1 MALQTRDREFRHPR
15 ISYLDFKLLEMDRVL
30 TSFLARVWH
39 NGYPSRILR
48 NIELTVE
55 DFVNEF
61 VEHPEWL
68 ADFQNHR
75 DITERWVETHL
86 MDVVN
91 RGKVNQAIA
100 APRPLHG
107 FTYRFRNPQYS
118 RDYGAAQHL
127 YEMLYG
133 ARHGAGQKALEHLDH
148 FFFQGHDKVT
158 GRTDVGATL
167 DVET

>member
-61 VEHPEWL
+61 IKHPERSL
-68 ADFQNHR
+68 HSGLDP
-75 DITERWVETHL
+75 TET
-86 MDVVN
+86 
-91 RGKVNQAIA
+91 
-100 APRPLHG
+100 
-107 FTYRFRNPQYS
+107 
-118 RDYGAAQHL
+118 
-127 YEMLYG
+127 
-133 ARHGAGQKALEHLDH
+133 
-148 FFFQGHDKVT
+148 
-158 GRTDVGATL
+158 
-167 DVET
+167 

>member
-61 VEHPEWL
+61 VEHPEWF
-68 ADFQNHR
+68 ADFQSHR
-75 DITERWVETHL
+75 DITKRWVETHL

-91 RGKVNQAIA
+91 RGKANQAIA
-100 APRPLHG
+100 AHAPCTDLRTG
-107 FTYRFRNPQYS
+107 FVTQNTHVPTELMNICMRCSHMLGNS
-118 RDYGAAQHL
+118 GAP
-127 YEMLYG
+127 E
-133 ARHGAGQKALEHLDH
+133 R
-148 FFFQGHDKVT
+148 
-158 GRTDVGATL
+158 
-167 DVET
+167 